1 MAAVRRLSYL
11 ASACFVLGAMS
22 CSNTEDK
29 FSNSKLDGGGD
40 GGSDTDLIIPGDDSG
55 GEGGCDFCIETLSLT
70 PGNAT
75 VYIDTATT
83 PPTPGKLSFKG
94 TLSKSDGTT
103 ADVTPDLAFTLDDT
117 SLGSF
122 PALGGDFT
130 SVGSLPGSTQVAT
143 TLVHASGAGKTA
155 LANLTVVQIRKSG
168 ATRDFFFVVPFNGA
182 PSPDKD
188 VLGFG
193 TDLKNADVVFSV
205 DTTGSMSGSINNLRA
220 GLNSMFPQLVAKIP
234 SVGLGVVDFRDS
246 GSGDSWVVNPRQR
259 INATANAA
267 SLATTA
273 ANAMNATGGGDEPEA
288 DIVSLVYI
296 AQGSYAGVSPPI
308 VAYTPPAPFWGG
320 VNFRPGSVP
329 IVVNVTDATWKKSAN
344 GIGALSTVTSLYTSK
359 NIRFVGVT
367 DTHYGVAETEAN
379 TVSDATKSN
388 LAPAAFGTTGQCPTG
403 QGGANRAPSGPGGTC
418 RLNFLINNGSSLTGS
433 VVTAI
438 SAIAV
443 GSTFDITAIPSND
456 STNAGGVDATKF
468 IKALRAMDEGDSA
481 EGCAALGASKVK
493 DTNADGFA
501 DTFIQITASKSNRVC
516 FEVLPKMNDFVGPTN
531 VAQIFRAF
539 IDVVGMPG
547 AVNLGDRRQVLFLV
561 PPKDVATQ

>member
-1 MAAVRRLSYL
+1 MAAVRRLSSL
-11 ASACFVLGAMS
+11 ASACFVLGAIS

-29 FSNSKLDGGGD
+29 FGPGALDGGDG

-55 GEGGCDFCIETLSLT
+55 DGGCDFCIETLGLT

-83 PPTPGKLSFKG
+83 PPTPGKVTFLG

-103 ADVTPDLAFTLDDT
+103 ADVTSQLAFTLDDT

-122 PALGGDFT
+122 TGADFT

-143 TLVHASGAGKTA
+143 TLVHAAGAGKTA
-155 LANLTVVQIRKSG
+155 AANLTVVQIRKSG
-168 ATRDFFFVVPFNGA
+168 TQRDFFFTVPYNGA
-182 PSPDKD
+182 PSPTKD

-205 DTTGSMSGSINNLRA
+205 DTTGSMSGSINNLRS

-234 SVGLGVVDFRDS
+234 SVGLGVVDYKDV
-246 GSGDSWVVNPRQR
+246 GDGAAVLNVRQR
-259 INATANAA
+259 VNATANAA
-267 SLATTA
+267 ALATTA
-273 ANAMNATGGGDEPEA
+273 ANAMTATGGGDEPEA
-288 DIVSLVYI
+288 DIVALTYI
-296 AQGSYAGVSPPI
+296 AQGSYPGVAAV

-320 VNFRPGSVP
+320 VNFRPGAVP
-329 IVVNVTDATWKKSAN
+329 IVVNVTDATWKQNSG
-344 GIGALSTVTSLYTSK
+344 GIGSLAALQTLYAGK
-359 NIRFVGVT
+359 NMRFVGVT
-367 DTHYGVAETEAN
+367 DTTYSVAETEAN
-379 TVSDATKSN
+379 SLSDATKSN
-388 LAPAAFGTTGQCPTG
+388 LAPAAFGTSGQCPTG
-403 QGGANRAPSGPGGTC
+403 LSGANRAASGPGGTC
-418 RLNFLINNGSSLTGS
+418 RLNFLVKNGASLTGS

-438 SAIAV
+438 SAIAI

-456 STNAGGVDATKF
+456 TTNAGMVDATKF
-468 IKALRAMDEGDSA
+468 IKALRAMDEGDTG

-493 DTNADGFA
+493 DTNGDGFA

-516 FEVLPKMNDFVGPTN
+516 FEVLPKMNDFVPPTN

-561 PPKDVATQ
+561 PPKDVSTQ

>member
-1 MAAVRRLSYL
+1 MAAVRRLSCL
-11 ASACFVLGAMS
+11 ASACFVLGAVS

-29 FSNSKLDGGGD
+29 FGPGNPLGDGGGD
-40 GGSDTDLIIPGDDSG
+40 DTGIVLGDTGPIDETGIILP
-55 GEGGCDFCIETLSLT
+55 ETMTLT
-70 PGNAT
+70 PTNAT

-83 PPTPGKLSFKG
+83 PPTAGKLSFTAILNKQ
-94 TLSKSDGTT
+94 DGTT
-103 ADVTPDLAFTLDDT
+103 ADVSSSLVLTLEDP
-117 SLGSF
+117 SLGTF
-122 PALGGDFT
+122 AGPDFT

-143 TLVHASGAGKTA
+143 TIVHASDPVDGKTA

-168 ATRDFFFVVPFNGA
+168 TQRDFFFVMPYNAA

-205 DTTGSMSGSINNLRA
+205 DTTGSMSGSISNLQS
-220 GLNSMFPQLVAKIP
+220 GLKTMFPQLVAKIP

-246 GSGDSWVVNPRQR
+246 GQGDSWVVNPRQR
-259 INATANAA
+259 INATASAA
-267 SLATTA
+267 TLATTA
-273 ANAMNATGGGDEPEA
+273 ANAMSAGGGGDTPEA
-288 DIVSLVYI
+288 DIVSLIYI
-296 AQGSYAGVSPPI
+296 AQGSYSGVSPA
-308 VAYTPPAPFWGG
+308 VTTYTPPAPFWGG

-329 IVVNVTDATWKKSAN
+329 VVVNVTDAPWKQNAN
-344 GIGALSTVTSLYTSK
+344 GIGALATVTTLYTTK

-367 DTHYGVAETEAN
+367 DTHFGTAESEVN

-388 LAPAAFGTTGQCPTG
+388 LAPGAFGTSGQCPTG
-403 QGGANRAPSGPGGTC
+403 QGGANRAPAGPSGTC
-418 RLNFLINNGSSLTGS
+418 RLNFLISDGSSLTGS

-438 SAIAV
+438 GAIAI
-443 GSTFDITAIPSND
+443 GSTFDITAIMSND
-456 STNAGGVDATKF
+456 TTNADMVDATKF
-468 IKALRAMDEGDSA
+468 IKSLRAMDEGDA
-481 EGCAALGASKVK
+481 TEKCAALGASKVK
-493 DTNADGFA
+493 DTNGDGVA
-501 DTFIQITASKSNRVC
+501 DTFIQITAAASNRVC
-516 FEVLPKMNDFVGPTN
+516 FEVLPKMNDFVAPTN